1 MIEPR
6 NPDERLGDDDPRG
19 GNRSRS
25 NADAGG
31 DASAGS
37 GRGGDDSGAED
48 DRSAL
53 APSRPAT
60 PGGSVPAQ
68 RPIDRA
74 ALDRVLA
81 RAAELQ
87 MNAGMPAEGALTE
100 EQLLEL
106 GREVGLSQDFLRQAI
121 AEERTRITPP
131 SESGVMAALFGP
143 ATASAM
149 RVVPGPP
156 ERVLA
161 ALDRWM
167 QREECMQVKRR
178 FTDRIVWEARRDLV
192 GSIKRGFNIGG
203 RGYYLS
209 RADDVAATV
218 LPAEEGRSLV
228 RLDALLGEARGA
240 RVAGSAGAV
249 ASGAAVSTIFAVL
262 GVMLPI
268 ALIPA
273 AIAIPSA
280 WAIGRTHQKTVERS
294 QLALEQ
300 VLDRLEY
307 GDPDARQP
315 GLLSMLQP
323 PRRHP

>member
-6 NPDERLGDDDPRG
+6 GPDERERGDEARVV
-19 GNRSRS
+19 R
-25 NADAGG
+25 AD
-31 DASAGS
+31 S
-37 GRGGDDSGAED
+37 
-48 DRSAL
+48 
-53 APSRPAT
+53 AT
-60 PGGSVPAQ
+60 PGSALSA

-87 MNAGMPAEGALTE
+87 MDAGMPAEGALTE

-106 GREVGLSQDFLRQAI
+106 GREVGLSQDYLRQAI
-121 AEERTRITPP
+121 AEERTRITLPA
-131 SESGVMAALFGP
+131 ESGVMAALFGS

-149 RVVPGPP
+149 RVVPGSP

-161 ALDRWM
+161 ALDSWM
-167 QREECMQVKRR
+167 QREECLQVKRR
-178 FTDRIVWEARRDLV
+178 FGDRLVWEARRDIV

-203 RGYYLS
+203 RGYHLS

-218 LPAEEGRSLV
+218 LPAEEGKSLV
-228 RLDALLGEARGA
+228 RLDALLGEARGSRVSGSA
-240 RVAGSAGAV
+240 AAVAG
-249 ASGAAVSTIFAVL
+249 GAAVSTIFAIL

-268 ALIPA
+268 ALVPA
-273 AIAIPSA
+273 AIAIPGA
-280 WAIGRTHQKTVERS
+280 WAIGRTHLKTVTRA

-307 GDPDARQP
+307 GESEARQQ
-315 GLLSMLQP
+315 GLLSVLQP
-323 PRRHP
+323 PRRRP